1 MQSWKSGPAPGR
13 SFSARVAQ
21 LSRRTR
27 RLIVVVAYL
36 ALPEAMVMFWLH
48 GGVPAKPDAYFGFS
62 SSELLPLLQA
72 GVAGAVLEQGWRASI
87 GPMGLDERQRQLR
100 DTAAY
105 LSHRIVVVAVVA
117 VTVMLYVAPIVVLL
131 LFPFGSWGGITL
143 DLTSIIALAFGVAVL
158 CLCLNMLPMAVMA
171 WLEPNPPAE
180 V

>member
-1 MQSWKSGPAPGR
+1 MESWKPGQAPGR
-13 SFSARVAQ
+13 SFSERVAH

-36 ALPEAMVMFWLH
+36 ALPEAMVIFWLH
-48 GGVPAKPDAYFGFS
+48 GGVPADPHAYFGAS
-62 SSELLPLLQA
+62 SDELLPLLQA
-72 GVAGAVLEQGWRASI
+72 GVAGAVLEQGWRAAI
-87 GPMGLDERQRQLR
+87 GPMGPDERQRQLR

-105 LSHRIVVVAVVA
+105 LSHRIVVAGVAA
-117 VTVMLYVAPIVVLL
+117 VTVMLLVAPGVVLL

-171 WLEPNPPAE
+171 WLEPDPPAE

>member
-1 MQSWKSGPAPGR
+1 
-13 SFSARVAQ
+13 
-21 LSRRTR
+21 
-27 RLIVVVAYL
+27 LIVVVAYL
-36 ALPEAMVMFWLH
+36 ALPEAVAVFCVH

-62 SSELLPLLQA
+62 SFELLPLLQA
-72 GVAGAVLEQGWRASI
+72 GVAGAVIEQGWRSAI

-158 CLCLNMLPMAVMA
+158 CLCLNMLPMAVVA
-171 WLEPNPPAE
+171 WLEPDPPAE

>member
-1 MQSWKSGPAPGR
+1 
-13 SFSARVAQ
+13 
-21 LSRRTR
+21 
-27 RLIVVVAYL
+27 
-36 ALPEAMVMFWLH
+36 MVWLH
-48 GGVPAKPDAYFGFS
+48 GGVPARPEMVFGFS
-62 SSELLPLLQA
+62 SSEVLPLLQV
-72 GVAGAVLEQGWRASI
+72 GIAGAVLEHGWRASI

-117 VTVMLYVAPIVVLL
+117 VALMLYVAPLVVLF
-131 LFPFGSWGGITL
+131 LFPLGSWGGITL

-171 WLEPNPPAE
+171 WLEPDPPAE